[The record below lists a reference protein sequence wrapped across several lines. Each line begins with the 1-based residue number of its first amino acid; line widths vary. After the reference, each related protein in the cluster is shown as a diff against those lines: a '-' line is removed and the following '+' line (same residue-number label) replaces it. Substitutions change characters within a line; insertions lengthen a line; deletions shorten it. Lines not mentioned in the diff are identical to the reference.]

1 MSISRTFR
9 TVAGVAILA
18 SAVVLAGCAET
29 PADGGSDGGDLR
41 IGLVLGLNTN
51 ASYQSM
57 FCGAQAAAEELGG
70 IDVTFNSV
78 PGFAASEE
86 APVLNAFAL
95 TDPDGVIVVPSEP
108 DGMQKPIEDVVDK
121 GILVVTADIAPK
133 EPVGLSAIGPDN
145 TKGGALAA
153 EFLAE
158 KMNHKGT
165 VYVNSYIAGTN
176 VDIERVGGFVDYMAA
191 NEPDIIVLPT
201 EYSKADSTIA
211 AQQTAAALR
220 AHPEINGLYGQNEL
234 TAIGMATAV
243 REAGLAGKIPFV
255 AYDADEV
262 QVKALKDGTFDAL
275 VSQGFYYTGYEGVK
289 TLASVLRG
297 EKDAADIPAKT
308 ESAIRL
314 LTADNIDDDDSQPF
328 IYRACS

>member
-1 MSISRTFR
+1 MSHPSRTR
-9 TVAGVAILA
+9 SLT
-18 SAVVLAGCAET
+18 VLAIAASTALLVGCSA
-29 PADGGSDGGDLR
+29 PGSDDEDRDLR

-57 FCGAQAAAEELGG
+57 YCGAQAAAEELGG
-70 IDVTFNSV
+70 VEVSFNSV
-78 PGFAASEE
+78 PGFAASEL

-108 DGMQKPIEDVVDK
+108 DGMQGPIEKVVDQ
-121 GILVVTADIAPK
+121 GILVATADISPK
-133 EPVGLSAIGPDN
+133 APVGLTHIGPDN

-158 KMNHKGT
+158 RMGHEGT
-165 VYVNSYIAGTN
+165 VYVNSYIAGTD
-176 VDIERVGGFVDYMAA
+176 VDTQRVGGFVDYMTA
-191 NEPDIIVLPT
+191 NEPNITVLPT
-201 EYSKADSTIA
+201 EYSKADSAIA

-220 AHPEINGLYGQNEL
+220 AHPEISGLYGQNEL

-289 TLASVLRG
+289 TLVGVLRG
-297 EKDAADIPAKT
+297 EVDAADVPAYT
-308 ESAIRL
+308 ESAIKL
-314 LTADNIDDDDSQPF
+314 LTIDNIDDEDSQPF
-328 IYRACS
+328 IYRACN